1 VFVDKCLVE
10 YVPLDKS
17 GQISS
22 VNRSC
27 EFNIYYRTAI
37 EMTFKN
43 IDVPQNSAIAVLQGI
58 KELTSFKSLG
68 NIRSEDSGKTRYF
81 RNVVYSTFTLITVR
95 TDAAN
100 AWFHLSFKPF
110 ISCKVC

>member
-10 YVPLDKS
+10 YVPLDKL
-17 GQISS
+17 GQFSS

-110 ISCKVC
+110 ISGKVC